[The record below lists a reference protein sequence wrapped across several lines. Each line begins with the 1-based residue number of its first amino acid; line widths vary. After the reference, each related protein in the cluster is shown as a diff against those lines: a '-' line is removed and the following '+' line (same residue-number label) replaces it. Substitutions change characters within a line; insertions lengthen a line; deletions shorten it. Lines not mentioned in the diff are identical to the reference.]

1 MNPRTHSFFRCPA
14 RFDSMV
20 AQNED
25 RDILEDNVNTHYY
38 GSIISDN
45 DRDGV
50 REHTSLISAGND
62 AKDNECTTR
71 PTQRH
76 GALQDEIKG
85 MTKLAIPVIITYLLE
100 MFPGIVT
107 IILVG
112 RVQYDNDIDT
122 DIISHGHISEY
133 GALQKKLHLDA
144 ASLSVMFINVVA
156 LSPAFGLLT
165 AMDTLCSQ
173 AHGASQPQLMGTY
186 SLTGMVVISFVFLLS
201 TFIIWNTSYILIHL
215 GQPIE
220 VSNMAGSFILYM
232 LPGVPFLYLY
242 ELIRKVGQSR
252 NEVMPML
259 VSAIVSN
266 LVNGILGY
274 YLVHDTDWGWE
285 GAAIARSV
293 GNVLTVPTVILC
305 MMGEERK
312 DKSGKDHNVVSSSH
326 MEVNDDEWGTQRYL
340 EVDNDNR
347 TSEHGMNVNDIHN
360 DKEFV
365 KHLVDGFVI
374 SEGLSAKAIVDFLHL
389 GFPGMLQVMFE
400 WYVWYIKTVFHLS
413 NSRQQIYF

>member
-1 MNPRTHSFFRCPA
+1 
-14 RFDSMV
+14 MV
-20 AQNED
+20 AQYED
-25 RDILEDNVNTHYY
+25 RDILEDNNTHYY
-38 GSIISDN
+38 GSIISEN
-45 DRDGV
+45 DRNGD
-50 REHTSLISAGND
+50 REQHTPLVPVGND
-62 AKDNECTTR
+62 AKDECTT
-71 PTQRH
+71 PALLKDTEL
-76 GALQDEIKG
+76 LQDEIKG

-112 RVQYDNDIDT
+112 RVEYKNEIAYDMSDNN
-122 DIISHGHISEY
+122 

-186 SLTGMVVISFVFLLS
+186 SLTGMVVISIVFLLS
-201 TFIIWNTSYILIHL
+201 TIIIWNTSTILIHL

-220 VSNMAGSFILYM
+220 VSNMAASFILYM

-266 LVNGILGY
+266 LVNGIVGY

-293 GNVLTVPTVILC
+293 GNVVTVPTVILC
-305 MMGEERK
+305 MMREERK
-312 DKSGKDHNVVSSSH
+312 DESGKDQ
-326 MEVNDDEWGTQRYL
+326 MEVDDDEWGIQRYL

-347 TSEHGMNVNDIHN
+347 TTEHGMNGNDIHKEN
-360 DKEFV
+360 ETKEFL
-365 KHLVDGFVI
+365 KHLVNGFVI
-374 SEGLSAKAIVDFLHL
+374 SEGLSVQAIVEFLTL

-400 WYVWYIKTVFHLS
+400 WYVWYIKSVFHLLS
-413 NSRQQIYF
+413 FPLPPRGVHGSYQYLYNRVQHH